1 MPNHGA
7 HSLRSRFLS
16 PARST
21 ALAALACSAA
31 MVAAAQPAPPH
42 TVPDTMQQRLL
53 ACTACHGKDGRA
65 TSQGYFPRIAGKPA
79 GYLYNQLLN
88 FREGRRNNGAMNT
101 LVEHLSDAYLRQI
114 AEYFAEQDLPYP
126 PPQAVGAPASLLAAG
141 ERLVMQGDKPRDL
154 PACVAC
160 HGAAMMGVA
169 PSVPGL
175 LGLPRDYVVGQL
187 GAWRT
192 GLRKTVAPDCMGRI
206 AQTLTRD
213 DVLAVST
220 WLASQPVPAGAKPA
234 APTTMPLPM
243 ACGSATR

>member
-1 MPNHGA
+1 MPNHSA
-7 HSLRSRFLS
+7 YSRRSRFPSHLI
-16 PARST
+16 ARST
-21 ALAALACSAA
+21 VLAALVCCAA
-31 MVAAAQPAPPH
+31 MVAAAPPH
-42 TVPDTMQQRLL
+42 TVPDTMQQRML
-53 ACTACHGKDGRA
+53 ACSGCHGKDGRA

-101 LVEHLSDAYLRQI
+101 LVEHLNDAYLRQI
-114 AEYFAEQDLPYP
+114 ANYFAELDLPYP
-126 PPQAVGAPASLLAAG
+126 PPQVVGASAPLLAAG
-141 ERLVMQGDKPRDL
+141 QQLVLQGDKPRDL

-192 GLRKTVAPDCMGRI
+192 GLRKTAPPDCMGRI
-206 AQTLTRD
+206 AQTLTRE

-220 WLASQPVPAGAKPA
+220 WLASQPVPVGAKPA
-234 APTTMPLPM
+234 APATTPVPM
-243 ACGSATR
+243 GCGSALR

>member
-1 MPNHGA
+1 
-7 HSLRSRFLS
+7 
-16 PARST
+16 
-21 ALAALACSAA
+21 
-31 MVAAAQPAPPH
+31 MVAAAPPH
-42 TVPDTMQQRLL
+42 TVPDTMQQRML
-53 ACTACHGKDGRA
+53 ACSGCHGKDGRA

-101 LVEHLSDAYLRQI
+101 LVEHLNDAYLRQI
-114 AEYFAEQDLPYP
+114 ANYFAELDLPYP
-126 PPQAVGAPASLLAAG
+126 PPQVVGASASLLAAG
-141 ERLVMQGDKPRDL
+141 QQLVLQGDKPRDL

-160 HGAAMMGVA
+160 HGAAMMGVV

-192 GLRKTVAPDCMGRI
+192 GLRKTAPPDCMGRI
-206 AQTLTRD
+206 AQTLTRE

-220 WLASQPVPAGAKPA
+220 WLASQPVPVGAKPD
-234 APTTMPLPM
+234 APATTPLPM
-243 ACGSATR
+243 GCGSALR